1 MNLFYMGQVWTPI
14 VGQISLLIHTMESI
28 MKIKKINPLEVVQ
41 EQYQNLK
48 EKLLSTNDVRE
59 KDFLFKRLN
68 NLANV
73 MQFLISISKNT

>member
-1 MNLFYMGQVWTPI
+1 MGQIWKPI
-14 VGQISLLIHTMESI
+14 VGQDSLLIHTMESI

-48 EKLLSTNDVRE
+48 GKLLSTNDVRE
-59 KDFLFKRLN
+59 KDFLFKRLD
-68 NLANV
+68 NLSNV

>member
-1 MNLFYMGQVWTPI
+1 MFYMGQISTPI
-14 VGQISLLIHTMESI
+14 VDQNSLLIHTMESI

-48 EKLLSTNDVRE
+48 GKLLSTNDVRE